1 MRLYIISKVQNNN
14 FRFSLFIFL
23 LTLIFTPK
31 LKAHQQEWL
40 MQIINAGAGPTSA
53 HIILYQGGVQID
65 DGYSASTWIFNP
77 SEPTWKG
84 NVGSDVNA
92 TFNSGDSEFETPP
105 PTWSIKNP
113 GNYIVRII
121 YATISDRYFAINI
134 PSVVNQQPDFNI
146 KYNIYD
152 GSVTYIN
159 NNRGVTPATI
169 VSYPWID
176 YSVTLKNSF
185 TADGIMS
192 VAYNTVS
199 IPAGGKTETWSS
211 PLFPRRLAAIDQQPI
226 GINYVQRF
234 FEWTSNLIAT
244 NTNRSINVNGGTGF
258 YQANFKNEYN
268 VTFLN
273 SFSGASGGVVVVNGN
288 QRTAPYQTTALQDIG
303 IDATAIT
310 NSINGINYTFS
321 HWSWSS
327 GSTQA
332 STYHFGP
339 NDHNAYTAN
348 YIGKAT
354 NANRNLHFNASD
366 PNQPITI
373 IWNEHPNSNVT
384 NYQIWRRSKYKKGVT
399 SEPVLIGTVNRGTTT
414 FVDYEYAGTNSG
426 FTDWILWYDVKS
438 YFSLDATYSDA
449 DFILVFSDGLLQKK
463 NTQSIENIL
472 ENKIENYPNPFNP
485 STIITFQIVNS
496 GYVTLKIYDNL
507 GREIG
512 TLVNEEKNPGKY
524 SVVFDGAK
532 LSSGIY
538 FYRIIT
544 NGFVETKKMI
554 LTK

>member
-1 MRLYIISKVQNNN
+1 MRLHNHSKAQNNK
-14 FRFSLFIFL
+14 FRFSVFTFLFTL
-23 LTLIFTPK
+23 LFVSNIT
-31 LKAHQQEWL
+31 AHQQEWL
-40 MQIINAGAGPTSA
+40 MQIIYAGAGPTSA

-65 DGYSASTWIFNP
+65 DGYSTSTWTFNP

-84 NVGSDVNA
+84 NVGSDVNKW
-92 TFNSGDSEFETPP
+92 FNSGDSEFDDPP

-121 YATISDRYFAINI
+121 YANVSDRYFAISI

-169 VSYPWID
+169 VSYPWTD

-185 TADGIMS
+185 NADGIMS
-192 VAYNTVS
+192 VDYSNVS
-199 IPAGGKTETWSS
+199 IPVGGKTETWSS
-211 PLFPRRLAAIDQQPI
+211 PLFPRRLAAIDQQPT

-268 VTFLN
+268 IIFQN
-273 SFSGASGGVVVVNGN
+273 SFSGASGGVITVNN
-288 QRTAPYQTTALQDIG
+288 IQHSAPYQTTLLQYDSIP
-303 IDATAIT
+303 ATAAT
-310 NSINGINYTFS
+310 NPINGISYSFS
-321 HWSWSS
+321 HWSN
-327 GSTQA
+327 GSTQG
-332 STYHFGP
+332 YNYYFKP
-339 NDHNAYTAN
+339 NDHSTYTAY
-348 YIGKAT
+348 YIGKANNT
-354 NANRNLHFNASD
+354 NRNLHYNSSD
-366 PNQPITI
+366 PNQPITV
-373 IWNEHPNSNVT
+373 IWNEHPNTYVT
-384 NYQIWRRSKYKKGVT
+384 KYQIWRRSKYKKQAT

-414 FVDYEYAGTNSG
+414 FVDFDYAGTNSG

-438 YFSLDATYSDA
+438 YFSLDATYSDD
-449 DFILVFSDGLLQKK
+449 DFVLVFSDGLLQKNK
-463 NTQSIENIL
+463 AQNSANIV

-485 STIITFQIVNS
+485 STVITFQIINA
-496 GYVTLKIYDNL
+496 GYVTLKVYDNL
-507 GREIG
+507 GREIE
-512 TLVNEEKNPGKY
+512 TLVNEEKNSGKY
-524 SVVFDGAK
+524 NVVFDGAN

-538 FYRIIT
+538 FYRIIS